1 MACLNLDPGYPT
13 HIKTLRLIALLG
25 HDADALPM
33 RLWLHCGMHHPE
45 TGELEGYT
53 VREIES
59 IIRWRGKRG
68 AAVRALLR
76 TGFLDRSPNGYRV
89 HNWLRHQGH
98 LAVLKRRSLK
108 ANEARWR
115 KIDPVDTA
123 RVEAETSSSPKT
135 KTRNPKRKRRSPPS
149 VPSIPSLPVQQN
161 NPFLHPPHPPLPA
174 HQRGREE
181 LDEEAAAQG
190 EHAQKP
196 ESTEQEQLVPPVAA
210 VPGNSLEKIIRDRI
224 GRGRHLSRMDLQKVA
239 ALRVKHG
246 TQFYEACDR
255 LHGGVRHLTAYL
267 EAILE
272 PQDRTTLLSLQVK
285 QMVDRM
291 GIKYDT

>member
-13 HIKTLRLIALLG
+13 HIKTLRLIGLLG

-53 VREIES
+53 SREIES

-68 AAVRALLR
+68 AAVRALVR
-76 TGFLDRSPNGYRV
+76 TGFLDKAPNGYRV

-98 LAVLKRRSLK
+98 IAVLKKRSLK

-115 KIDPVDTA
+115 KIDPGDSA
-123 RVEAETSSSPKT
+123 HPGDGTSSPART
-135 KTRNPKRKRRSPPS
+135 KTRSPRRKRRSPPS
-149 VPSIPSLPVQQN
+149 VPSLPVQQD
-161 NPFLHPPHPPLPA
+161 NPSLHPPLPA
-174 HQRGREE
+174 RERAQE
-181 LDEEAAAQG
+181 EVDEAAAAKG
-190 EHAQKP
+190 EREEKP
-196 ESTEQEQLVPPVAA
+196 ESVDDERPAPPVAA

-224 GRGRHLSRMDLQKVA
+224 GRGRHLSRMDLQ
-239 ALRVKHG
+239 RVDELKEKHG
-246 TQFYEACDR
+246 TQFYSACDR

-267 EAILE
+267 QAILE
-272 PQDRTTLLSLQVK
+272 PQDQTAILGMQLK
-285 QMVDRM
+285 EMVDRM
-291 GIKYDT
+291 GIRYET

>member
-13 HIKTLRLIALLG
+13 HIKTLRLIGLLG

-76 TGFLDRSPNGYRV
+76 TGFLDKSPKGYRV

-108 ANEARWR
+108 ANEVRWR
-115 KIDPVDTA
+115 KIDSGDSAYT
-123 RVEAETSSSPKT
+123 EDGTSSSSRT

-149 VPSIPSLPVQQN
+149 IPSLPVLQN
-161 NPFLHPPHPPLPA
+161 NPSLHPPLPA
-174 HQRGREE
+174 RGRAQEE
-181 LDEEAAAQG
+181 MDEAAAANG
-190 EHAQKP
+190 EHGQKP
-196 ESTEQEQLVPPVAA
+196 ESVDEERYAQPVAA

-224 GRGRHLSRMDLQKVA
+224 GRERHLSRMDLQKVA
-239 ALRVKHG
+239 ALKNKHG
-246 TQFYEACDR
+246 MQFYEACDR

-272 PQDRTTLLSLQVK
+272 PQDRTTLLGLQVK
-285 QMVDRM
+285 QMVDSM

>member
-13 HIKTLRLIALLG
+13 HIKTVRLIALLG
-25 HDADALPM
+25 HDADVLPM
-33 RLWLHCGMHHPE
+33 RLWFHCGMHHPE

-53 VREIES
+53 SREIEL

-68 AAVRALLR
+68 AAVRALLK
-76 TGFLDRSPNGYRV
+76 TGFLDRSPKGYRV

-98 LAVLKRRSLK
+98 IAVLKRRSLK
-108 ANEARWR
+108 ANEVRWR

-123 RVEAETSSSPKT
+123 VAEDGTSSSPRT

-149 VPSIPSLPVQQN
+149 LPSLPSLPVQQDN
-161 NPFLHPPHPPLPA
+161 LPPPHPPLPA
-174 HQRGREE
+174 RERAKE
-181 LDEEAAAQG
+181 EMVEAAAANG
-190 EHAQKP
+190 EHAEKP
-196 ESTEQEQLVPPVAA
+196 ENVDDERPAQPVAA

-224 GRGRHLSRMDLQKVA
+224 GWGRHLSRMDLQKVDE
-239 ALRVKHG
+239 LKEKHG
-246 TQFYEACDR
+246 TQFYSACDR

-267 EAILE
+267 QAILE

-291 GIKYDT
+291 GIQYDT